1 MRLANL
7 SERLYSI
14 SEQMGGGFNAECV
27 ESCAKQASSLELD
40 IENFSKEVEAFA
52 SMEEWTVD
60 TLPEFMQRMNLYV
73 QKFSRNV
80 HLAGVSDS
88 AESDDA

>member
-27 ESCAKQASSLELD
+27 ESCARQASSLELD
-40 IENFSKEVEAFA
+40 IENFSKEVKDFNEVETWNSENLANFV
-52 SMEEWTVD
+52 ERV
-60 TLPEFMQRMNLYV
+60 NLYV
-73 QKFSRNV
+73 HKFSRNV
-80 HLAGVSDS
+80 HLAG
-88 AESDDA
+88 EQEHEEGT

>member
-1 MRLANL
+1 MSRNL
-7 SERLYSI
+7 SDRLYAL
-14 SEQMGGGFNAECV
+14 SENIGGGFVSDEV

>member
-1 MRLANL
+1 
-7 SERLYSI
+7 
-14 SEQMGGGFNAECV
+14 MGGGFHAESV

-52 SMEEWTVD
+52 SMESWDVE

-88 AESDDA
+88 DESGS